1 MLKPLMLLMLG
12 LALSG
17 PATGQHRSV
26 PRPAKPV
33 TPVRPKVWQTP
44 RNRVVKAVKPVA
56 VKPAAKTQQI
66 IIAFRKNGECTL
78 TAVGLGQFGCLGQ
91 SGVLYPKELYVSAT
105 AKERNHYSREF
116 KVDMPFAI
124 RIWGQKG
131 IYIHEGRASLKTSGG
146 QPSHGCIRL
155 ARPNAEKVYNWLQGR
170 TKVTFT
176 YPWTRATPV
185 AATQPVTVPARQAS
199 APKPTPRTEKST
211 GLAKIKKPVAAAR
224 QSSVS
229 DSILKRPVAPRI
241 APAATPRKVV
251 AAAGKP
257 KAAPVVVRNRT
268 AAPRP
273 ATSAGNR
280 ARRVRDMAWGF

>member
-56 VKPAAKTQQI
+56 AKPAAKTQQI

-155 ARPNAEKVYNWLQGR
+155 ATPNAEKVYNWLQGR

-176 YPWTRATPV
+176 YPWTTATPV
-185 AATQPVTVPARQAS
+185 AAAQPVTVPARQAS
-199 APKPTPRTEKST
+199 APKPAPRAEKST

-224 QSSVS
+224 QVS
-229 DSILKRPVAPRI
+229 ASDNILKRPVAPRI

-251 AAAGKP
+251 AAAVKP
-257 KAAPVVVRNRT
+257 KAAPVVARNRT
-268 AAPRP
+268 TPPRP
-273 ATSAGNR
+273 ATSAGTR
-280 ARRVRDMAWGF
+280 VRRVRDMAWGF